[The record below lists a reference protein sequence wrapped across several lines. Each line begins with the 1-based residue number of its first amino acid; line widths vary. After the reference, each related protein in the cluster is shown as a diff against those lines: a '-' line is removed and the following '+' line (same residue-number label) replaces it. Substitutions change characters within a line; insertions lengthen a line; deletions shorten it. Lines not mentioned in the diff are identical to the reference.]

1 MILNFKYY
9 NTNKLIIFILVLSV
23 FYNYVS
29 KYIESIIIKHKI
41 LNEAYSYFGVFSTI
55 ALITSTIIFID
66 LIGWRFKIFSWLIN
80 IPNLN
85 GRYTG
90 EVVSSYQSSGVPVK
104 KVCVME
110 IKQTASKLHIFTYFA
125 DINTNL
131 NTSSSFSVIEQI
143 IPEENNTFSIFYIFS
158 NETAPL
164 FNLNNHVGTAK
175 LKYYKDILTLEG
187 EYYNQRNNNG
197 TIKIHF
203 SQKKLLGRLV

>member
-1 MILNFKYY
+1 MNFKYY
-9 NTNKLIIFILVLSV
+9 NTNRLIIFILVLSV
-23 FYNYVS
+23 FFNYVS
-29 KYIESIIIKHKI
+29 KYIESEIIKYNL
-41 LNEAYSYFGVFSTI
+41 LNEAYSYIGVFSTI

-66 LIGWRFKIFSWLIN
+66 LVGWRFKIFSWLIN

-90 EVVSSYQSSGVPVK
+90 EVISSYQILGVPVK

-110 IKQTASKLHIFTYFA
+110 IKQTASKLHIYTYFG

-143 IPEENNTFSIFYIFS
+143 IPENNNTFSVFYIFS
-158 NETAPL
+158 NETSPL

-197 TIKIHF
+197 TIKIQF
-203 SQKKLLGRLV
+203 SQKKLLGRLI